1 MTAKTKTI
9 LKKILAYALMSI
21 VLMLVYV
28 VVSFLFDWLFDLIGE
43 EKVSWRSTV
52 VACTFTTAAII
63 IVDILNS
70 RKKGVDRSDDI
81 IKICRRILTTTT
93 YMFCG
98 MLLVEWLIQKFSD
111 KDFSLGLVHWLS
123 FALAVALFDELI
135 KKNKERK
142 TKEDENALVIAAECK
157 DMQTA
162 EGICNKLE
170 SNGIK
175 AMIVDK
181 GSPVYIKGN
190 DSPVQIQVCRKDLE
204 EANAIIQQ

>member
-1 MTAKTKTI
+1 M
-9 LKKILAYALMSI
+9 KKILAYALMSI

-28 VVSFLFDWLFDLIGE
+28 VVSFLFDWIFDLIGE
-43 EKVSWRSTV
+43 EKVSWRSMV
-52 VACTFTTAAII
+52 VACSFTTAAII

-123 FALAVALFDELI
+123 FALAIALFNELV
-135 KKNKERK
+135 KKNKEKKGEK
-142 TKEDENALVIAAECK
+142 TDN
-157 DMQTA
+157 
-162 EGICNKLE
+162 
-170 SNGIK
+170 
-175 AMIVDK
+175 
-181 GSPVYIKGN
+181 
-190 DSPVQIQVCRKDLE
+190 
-204 EANAIIQQ
+204 

>member
-1 MTAKTKTI
+1 M
-9 LKKILAYALMSI
+9 KKILAYALMSI

-175 AMIVDK
+175 AMIIDK
-181 GSPVYIKGN
+181 DSPVYIKGN

-204 EANAIIQQ
+204 KSKEII

>member
-1 MTAKTKTI
+1 MTPKTKTI
-9 LKKILAYALMSI
+9 LKKILAYALMGV
-21 VLMLVYV
+21 VLLLVYFAA
-28 VVSFLFDWLFDLIGE
+28 SFLFDWLFDLIGE

-123 FALAVALFDELI
+123 FALAVALFDELV
-135 KKNKERK
+135 KKYKEKKGEK
-142 TKEDENALVIAAECK
+142 TDN
-157 DMQTA
+157 
-162 EGICNKLE
+162 
-170 SNGIK
+170 
-175 AMIVDK
+175 
-181 GSPVYIKGN
+181 
-190 DSPVQIQVCRKDLE
+190 
-204 EANAIIQQ
+204 

>member
-9 LKKILAYALMSI
+9 LKKILAYALMGV
-21 VLMLVYV
+21 VLLLVYFAA
-28 VVSFLFDWLFDLIGE
+28 SFLFDWLFDLIGE

-63 IVDILNS
+63 VVDIINS

-123 FALAVALFDELI
+123 FALAVALFDELV
-135 KKNKERK
+135 KKYKEK
-142 TKEDENALVIAAECK
+142 KIKEDNSA
-157 DMQTA
+157 
-162 EGICNKLE
+162 
-170 SNGIK
+170 
-175 AMIVDK
+175 IV
-181 GSPVYIKGN
+181 
-190 DSPVQIQVCRKDLE
+190 
-204 EANAIIQQ
+204 